1 MEKGFASPEEHMQG
15 YTELFLLLQQEE
27 EEQRGELFQ
36 EKSRRLEER
45 EQKTESFLPA
55 VYLRECFALTRQ
67 EYWILMF
74 LFCCGLEERLCMDY
88 RNKYRQEQPALQYI
102 LQLFS
107 TVFPVDFLFTA
118 QLYRREGVWRELLE
132 PVREEAEAGEPGGA
146 LWQPLRITP
155 MVFYF
160 LLTGGLPAEE
170 WYTVYLAEE
179 EPPGDLLPLHE
190 REYER
195 LCRYLEAEEPLRILL
210 YGSRGSGS
218 HTLLRRAGRE
228 LCTNILL
235 VTPGELL
242 SATAAGCL
250 RIRQS
255 LRLMVR
261 LLSPVILMEPV
272 KGAPEPSSAAMEQW
286 ERLLGQLLTDAGDS
300 PLCFLAQTQKQAELV
315 KDKADVRIFLAE
327 ALSGEEK
334 RLALDAWL
342 TPKERSQ
349 WQEELFQGGRPNIG
363 ELRRQQRSILLQAWT
378 KGCSPGD
385 REAWPDRLWEGQES
399 SDFGRLI
406 EESYE
411 PEAMVLPEDC
421 KRQLETVLRLARVW
435 KGRKGLQ
442 LLFHGDSG
450 TGKTMAA
457 SVLARQLR
465 LPLFKV
471 DLSRVMDKYIGETE
485 KHMDEI
491 FRVARQEHYIL
502 FFDEADALFAKRT
515 AVKDSHDRYANVSAA
530 YLLQRMEEYD
540 GILILATNL
549 KDHFDDAF
557 VRRIR
562 FVIKFRNP
570 DREGR
575 ERLWEKLLEGE
586 PPVAQEVDLKAL
598 AAAAELS
605 PARICAAAQ
614 VAKLL
619 ASCAGSPLVTKEH
632 LREAL
637 EMEAG
642 KDETTIKGF

>member
-1 MEKGFASPEEHMQG
+1 MGKGFVSPEEHMQE
-15 YTELFLLLQQEE
+15 YTELFLLLQQKK
-27 EEQRGELFQ
+27 EQGSALFLD
-36 EKSRRLEER
+36 KSGQLEER
-45 EQKTESFLPA
+45 EQETEVFLPA

-74 LFCCGLEERLCMDY
+74 LFCCGMEERLCMDY
-88 RNKYRQEQPALQYI
+88 RNKYLQGQPVLQYI

-107 TVFPVDFLFTA
+107 TVFSVDFLFTA
-118 QLYRREGVWRELLE
+118 QLYRRDGVWKELLE
-132 PVREEAEAGEPGGA
+132 PPREEAGEGGPGGF
-146 LWQPLRITP
+146 LRQPLSITP
-155 MVFYF
+155 MVFFF
-160 LLTGGLPAEE
+160 LLTGGLAAEE

-179 EPPGDLLPLHE
+179 ELPEAPLPLHE

-195 LCRYLEAEEPLRILL
+195 LCRYLEAEEPLRIFL
-210 YGSRGSGS
+210 YGSRGSGC

-228 LCTNILL
+228 LCKNILL

-242 SATAAGCL
+242 SATAEGCL
-250 RIRQS
+250 CIRQS

-261 LLSPVILMEPV
+261 LLRPVILLEPV
-272 KGAPEPSSAAMEQW
+272 TEPPEPSSPAMAQW
-286 ERLLGQLLTDAGDS
+286 ERLLAQLLADAGDS
-300 PLCFLAQTQKQAELV
+300 PLCFLAQTREQAELV
-315 KDKADVRIFLAE
+315 RDRADAGIFLAGT
-327 ALSGEEK
+327 LSGEEK
-334 RLALDAWL
+334 RLALDAWFA
-342 TPKERSQ
+342 PEERSQ
-349 WQEELFQGGRPNIG
+349 WQEALFQNGRFNIG
-363 ELRRQQRSILLQAWT
+363 GLRRQRRRIALQAWAE
-378 KGCSPGD
+378 GCSPGE
-385 REAWPDRLWEGQES
+385 RAAWPDRLWEEQENPG
-399 SDFGRLI
+399 FGRLI
-406 EESYE
+406 EEGYE

-421 KRQLETVLRLARVW
+421 RRQLETVLRLARVW
-435 KGRKGLQ
+435 KGPKGLQ

-457 SVLARQLR
+457 SVLARQLQ

-491 FRVARQEHYIL
+491 FRMARQEHYIL

-515 AVKDSHDRYANVSAA
+515 AIRDSHDRYANVSAA
-530 YLLQRMEEYD
+530 YLLQRMEDYD

-549 KDHFDDAF
+549 RDNFDDAF

-562 FVIKFRNP
+562 FVVKFRNP

-575 ERLWEKLLEGE
+575 ERLWKKLLEGE
-586 PPVAQEVDLKAL
+586 PPVAQEVDFGAL

-619 ASCAGSPLVTKEH
+619 AFCGESPLITKEY
-632 LREAL
+632 LLEAL